1 MGGAIAT
8 ELFLEFADD
17 VPVGAIIVFVL
28 LDVR

>member
-17 VPVGAIIVFVL
+17 VLVGAIIVFAL